1 MCTPTHL
8 HSHTQAHSCIRVCVI
23 NCYIARADGA
33 FNYLLHLCVSPVSLS
48 VCVCVHP
55 CVCECVSVGLAFV

>member
-1 MCTPTHL
+1 MCTPIHL
-8 HSHTQAHSCIRVCVI
+8 DSHTQAHSCIRVCVI